1 MRKKISDSNFSRTIA
16 RCISKWTGRIWTVST
31 SNSNIGTILKEEDI
45 INQQKEIEIMKN
57 DPKVKNIL
65 NKFPGVSIHSI
76 TSISETSEKTDE
88 TIKQNKTK
96 GE

>member
-1 MRKKISDSNFSRTIA
+1 
-16 RCISKWTGRIWTVST
+16 
-31 SNSNIGTILKEEDI
+31 
-45 INQQKEIEIMKN
+45 MKN

-76 TSISETSEKTDE
+76 TSISETSEKADE
-88 TIKQNKTK
+88 IIIKQQKTK